1 MPPSLFSALMWT
13 DAKIGELKN
22 WNNPTI
28 AQLLELQVSI
38 AEAMERKWFN
48 EYVRHLTVKEE
59 VVRSEKDEMKV
70 SCSNTSV
77 SRNCCRS
84 QV

>member
-1 MPPSLFSALMWT
+1 MPPSLFSALMST
-13 DAKIGELKN
+13 DAKISELKS
-22 WNNPTI
+22 WNNPTM
-28 AQLLELQVSI
+28 AQLLELQASI
-38 AEAMERKWFN
+38 AEGMERKWFN

-59 VVRSEKDEMKV
+59 AVRPEKDQEMKF

-77 SRNCCRS
+77 SRNS